1 MNRPLRKA
9 LARGAALA
17 AAAVA
22 TLLAASPVAAAPQNS
37 GQIADV
43 PLEFDPA
50 KPEKVEGWW
59 FNGQD
64 LLRLEA
70 NGAYR
75 MWITPDRFASP
86 VEVGAWRRSNYVL
99 FDLEPYRARPG
110 TRVRVQLVK
119 VNGETCI
126 QRDGMRPFKRSL
138 GPPRVFGDEVLG
150 AWTADREQLLV
161 LDNGRYEYRRTGPA
175 QGISRHD
182 GTWCTVDRTLL
193 LTPDSTVVAPVHLAA
208 ETESDGTTVLRGAGG
223 VLRPVRPEPT
233 PSQPAPA
240 TPTPAT
246 PVPAAPPPVPATP
259 APSAPATPAPATP
272 ASVPPTPASP
282 APAPTPPTV
291 PPTPPSETPAP
302 SAAPPTLPASQ

>member
-1 MNRPLRKA
+1 MNRPLRMA
-9 LARGAALA
+9 RVRGAALA
-17 AAAVA
+17 ALAVA
-22 TLLAASPVAAAPQNS
+22 TLLAASPMAAAPQNS
-37 GQIADV
+37 GQIAEV

-64 LLRLEA
+64 LLRLES

-99 FDLEPYRARPG
+99 FDLEPYRAKPG

-126 QRDGMRPFKRSL
+126 QRDGMRPFKRSM

-150 AWTADREQLLV
+150 AWTAEREQLLV

-182 GTWCTVDRTLL
+182 GTWCTVERTLL

-208 ETESDGTTVLRGAGG
+208 ETEADGTIVLRGVGG
-223 VLRPVRPEPT
+223 VLRPVRPEPS
-233 PSQPAPA
+233 PSQPAPE
-240 TPTPAT
+240 
-246 PVPAAPPPVPATP
+246 
-259 APSAPATPAPATP
+259 APASAA
-272 ASVPPTPASP
+272 PTPASP
-282 APAPTPPTV
+282 APGSPSPTPTPPAPPAAPPAAAPAPAPPAV
-291 PPTPPSETPAP
+291 PPTPPTGTHAP
-302 SAAPPTLPASQ
+302 SAASPTLPASA

>member
-1 MNRPLRKA
+1 M
-9 LARGAALA
+9 ARVGGSALA
-17 AAAVA
+17 AAALV
-22 TLLAASPVAAAPQNS
+22 TLLAPPSAAAAPQNS
-37 GQIADV
+37 GQIAEV

-64 LLRLEA
+64 LMRLES

-86 VEVGAWRRSNYVL
+86 VEVGAWRRSNYVY
-99 FDLEPYRARPG
+99 FDLEPYRAKPG
-110 TRVRVQLVK
+110 ARVRVQLVK

-126 QRDGMRPFKRSL
+126 QRDGMRPFKRSM

-193 LTPDSTVVAPVHLAA
+193 LTPDSTVVAPVQLAA
-208 ETESDGTTVLRGAGG
+208 ETESDGTIVLRGVGG
-223 VLRPVRPEPT
+223 VLRPVCPELSPAQPGSAPPT
-233 PSQPAPA
+233 SAPPAQPAPA
-240 TPTPAT
+240 
-246 PVPAAPPPVPATP
+246 
-259 APSAPATPAPATP
+259 PAPAPTSP
-272 ASVPPTPASP
+272 AVPPTPATEAP
-282 APAPTPPTV
+282 AAGALATGAPAPK
-291 PPTPPSETPAP
+291 TPAV
-302 SAAPPTLPASQ
+302 SAASPGQPASA